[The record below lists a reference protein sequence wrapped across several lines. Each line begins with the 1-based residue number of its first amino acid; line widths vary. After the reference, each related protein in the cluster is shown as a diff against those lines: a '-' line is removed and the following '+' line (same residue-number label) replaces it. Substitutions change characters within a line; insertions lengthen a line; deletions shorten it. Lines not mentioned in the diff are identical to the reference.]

1 MEGVAEG
8 NLFDSQ
14 CARMRVPTSR
24 LRIIRDPEDFDPEL
38 PSPTTPGA
46 LLEEVR
52 TQNNLSLEE
61 LAELTKI
68 PRSSLEALE
77 HDRYDDLPGPV
88 FVKGFLRCCAR
99 VLEVDHELFFELLYA
114 REDEV
119 SEAKIDANAARQ
131 SSDDVAESVLVIA
144 SPEADASEPVVTP
157 RPEAQGPSV
166 LLEMV
171 LRTRDLAVRAV
182 TGVPSRQLLWIA
194 VVALIALL
202 VLAAFALGISTENV
216 FAPAS

>member
-1 MEGVAEG
+1 
-8 NLFDSQ
+8 
-14 CARMRVPTSR
+14 MRVPTSR
-24 LRIIRDPEDFDPEL
+24 LRIIRDPEDSLGEL

-61 LAELTKI
+61 LASLTKI
-68 PRSSLEALE
+68 PRSSLESLE
-77 HDRYDDLPGPV
+77 QDRYDDLPGPV

-99 VLEVDHELFFELLYA
+99 TLEVDPELFFELLYA
-114 REDEV
+114 REDEEAEANTGAEPV
-119 SEAKIDANAARQ
+119 RKPSEE
-131 SSDDVAESVLVIA
+131 VADSVFVIA
-144 SPEADASEPVVTP
+144 SAEAEAEEDAEAPVEKPKPEAPA
-157 RPEAQGPSV
+157 APSL

-171 LRTRDLAVRAV
+171 LRARDVVVRTIA
-182 TGVPSRQLLWIA
+182 GVPSRQLLWIA

-202 VLAAFALGISTENV
+202 VLAAFTLGISSENV